1 MSIEEII
8 KGCKSMER
16 KHQRE
21 LYLLTAEDLM
31 RVAQRYMKDK
41 DAAKD
46 IFQEAYLRI
55 FKKIHLFDPK
65 KGSIGA
71 WSARVVTNLALEQ
84 LRRNKVFSSVEDL
97 PIALHPVEE
106 DSVIDD
112 MAADELLNTIH
123 ELPDSYRII
132 FLLSVVEGF
141 SHQEI
146 SDQLGITA
154 STSRSQL
161 VRARAKL
168 RSILQKNNNQNPPS
182 YVEAK

>member
-1 MSIEEII
+1 
-8 KGCKSMER
+8 MER

-31 RVAQRYMKDK
+31 RVAQRYIKDK
-41 DAAKD
+41 DAARD
-46 IFQEAYLRI
+46 IFQEGYLRI
-55 FKKIHLFDPK
+55 FKKIHLFDPE

-71 WSARVVTNLALEQ
+71 WTARIVTNLALEQ
-84 LRRNKVFSSVEDL
+84 LRRNKVFSNVEDL
-97 PIALHPVEE
+97 PIALHPVDDE
-106 DSVIDD
+106 SVIDN
-112 MAADELLNTIH
+112 MAADELLARIH
-123 ELPDSYRII
+123 ELPDNYRIV

-146 SDQLGITA
+146 ADQLGITA

-168 RSILQKNNNQNPPS
+168 RSIIQSNNNLNPPS

>member
-8 KGCKSMER
+8 KGCCAKDRKS
-16 KHQRE
+16 QRA

-46 IFQEAYLRI
+46 VFQESYLRI
-55 FKKIHLFDPK
+55 FKKIHLYNPE

-71 WSARVVTNLALEQ
+71 WTARVTTNLALEQ
-84 LRRNKVFSSVEDL
+84 LRKKRVFSDIDNL
-97 PIALHPVEE
+97 PVALHPSE
-106 DSVIDD
+106 DESIFDS
-112 MAADELLNTIH
+112 MSADELMVTIN
-123 ELPDSYRII
+123 ELPENYRIV
-132 FLLSVVEGF
+132 FLLFVVEGY

-146 SDQLGITA
+146 ADQLGITT

-168 RSILQKNNNQNPPS
+168 KVLIQKKTNIKLKS
-182 YVEAK
+182 YVQAK

>member
-8 KGCKSMER
+8 KGCKAKER
-16 KHQRE
+16 KHQRA

-31 RVAQRYMKDK
+31 RVAQRYIKDK

-46 IFQEAYLRI
+46 IFQEGYLRI
-55 FKKIHLFDPK
+55 FNKIHLYNPE

-71 WSARVVTNLALEQ
+71 WAGKVVTNLALEQ
-84 LRRNKVFSSVEDL
+84 LRKNKAFASVDNL
-97 PIALHPVEE
+97 PVSLHPVDDE
-106 DSVIDD
+106 SVIDN
-112 MAADELLNTIH
+112 MSADELLAMIH

-132 FLLSVVEGF
+132 FLLFVVEGY
-141 SHQEI
+141 SHNEI
-146 SDQLGITA
+146 SEKLGITA

-168 RSILQKNNNQNPPS
+168 KISIQKKTNLKLRS